1 MFELLLLSVVMS
13 TGYLGPMV
21 LRRFGPH
28 QRVYGLML
36 MADLVLALVA
46 FVDLSMNGASRVSST
61 VGAVSIGAAFCLIM
75 LPPIIRDLGRRFMAK
90 GKLRLA
96 KLTAELRE
104 LLQPGMGA
112 GNELDVIETILAV
125 REGREQDIVDAL
137 KAHKAEAQ
145 DPLARRILDE
155 RIVMTY
161 LYAQRWELAIE
172 GYERMQGRPE
182 QPGSPQLVVE
192 MVRAYCEQG
201 AMDKAG
207 ALLLKVEQSGMVKEP
222 ILGPLVARARMVFL
236 AFVGRV
242 TAVEV
247 LVGAEG
253 PLAEMPEAARSYWV
267 GISKLNAGD
276 GSGAREALARAAHL
290 SGEDPRAR
298 ALAEKQLERAQE
310 PDALGPHSIAPHVA
324 QLADDLA
331 AQVHD
336 EPPFLSEE
344 LSSHRLPRLSGVP
357 AREMP
362 VTVFMA
368 GANLLASVVVYLI
381 YGSITDLGAL
391 IAAGANIKSATV
403 AGEWW
408 RMVSSTFLH
417 VGVAHLLLNVY
428 GLWVLGRLVEQMQ
441 GSARTLAIYAVAG
454 AAGAI
459 ASTYIGGTATAV
471 GASGAVVGLMGA
483 AVAELGMYRKHYPT
497 SWARPLFGM
506 LLLLSVAQLAVGFFY
521 PIVDQWG
528 HVGGFAGGALMGVV
542 VSRNGQVLGKIRGFV
557 SWLVVVTTAGILVY
571 TAFSVATSSYTQ
583 TLRRYAR
590 VERNVGGLVIE
601 VPSAWEQVSPQ
612 ELYDPGVGGL
622 LDLRRLPAA
631 DGLDASIAAR
641 LELEQFG
648 GALRAGFDRA
658 QPSSRLHMAL
668 AKPWRGSELRVGVEG
683 ASGEQ
688 HYRLVVFGRLV
699 GDEIWLGTYYHPAA
713 LTEFIE
719 PVLVEALA
727 SLRAE

>member
-13 TGYLGPMV
+13 TGYLGPMI

-46 FVDLSMNGASRVSST
+46 FVDLSMNGPRPVSNT
-61 VGAVSIGAAFCLIM
+61 IGAVSIGAAFCLIM
-75 LPPIIRDLGRRFMAK
+75 LPAIVRDLGRRFMAK
-90 GKLRLA
+90 GKLRPA
-96 KLTAELRE
+96 KLAAELRE

-112 GNELDVIETILAV
+112 GNELELIETILAV
-125 REGREQDIVDAL
+125 REGREQDIIDAL
-137 KAHKAEAQ
+137 RAHKAEAQ
-145 DPLARRILDE
+145 DPLGRRILDE
-155 RIVMTY
+155 RIVMIY
-161 LYAQRWELAIE
+161 LYAQRWERAIE
-172 GYERMQGRPE
+172 GYERMHGREE

-201 AMDKAG
+201 AMDDAA
-207 ALLLKVEQSGMVKEP
+207 ALIVRVEQSGMVKEP
-222 ILGPLVARARMVFL
+222 MLVALVARARMVFL

-242 TAVEV
+242 AAVEA
-247 LVGAEG
+247 LIGSEG
-253 PLAEMPEAARSYWV
+253 PLAQMPEAAKRYWV
-267 GISKLNAGD
+267 GITKRNAGD
-276 GSGAREALARAAHL
+276 GVGAREALGQAVRL
-290 SGEDPRAR
+290 SKEDPRAH
-298 ALAEKQLERAQE
+298 ALAEKQLARAGE
-310 PDALGPHSIAPHVA
+310 PEELGPHSVEPRVA
-324 QLADDLA
+324 KLADDLA
-331 AQVHD
+331 ARAGE
-336 EPPFLSEE
+336 EPAFTPEQFSRR
-344 LSSHRLPRLSGVP
+344 SLPRLSGVP
-357 AREMP
+357 ACEMP
-362 VTVFMA
+362 VTVLLA
-368 GANLLASVVVYLI
+368 GANILASIAVYLM

-408 RMVSSTFLH
+408 RMASSTFLH

-454 AAGAI
+454 FAGAM

-483 AVAELGMYRKHYPT
+483 AVAELGVYRRHYPT

-528 HVGGFAGGALMGVV
+528 HVGGFVGGALMGVV
-542 VSRNGQVLGKIRGFV
+542 ASRNGQILGKTRGFV
-557 SWLVVVTTAGILVY
+557 SWVVVAATVGILAY
-571 TAFSVATSSYTQ
+571 AAFSVVTSSYTQ
-583 TLRRYAR
+583 TLRRYER
-590 VERNVGGLVIE
+590 VSRNVGGLVIE

-612 ELYDPGVGGL
+612 ELYDPGVGAL
-622 LDLRRLPAA
+622 LDLRRLPAEE
-631 DGLDASIAAR
+631 GLDASIAAR

-658 QPSSRLHMAL
+658 QPSSRLHLAL
-668 AKPWRGSELRVGVEG
+668 AKPWRGGELRVSVDG

-688 HYRLVVFGRLV
+688 HYRLVVFGRV
-699 GDEIWLGTYYHPAA
+699 AGDEIWLGTYYHPAA

-719 PVLVEALA
+719 PVLLEALA